1 MDQMEEIEVVE
12 VGDNE
17 ELGVIGQ
24 KDEESFVDEN
34 AEIFDTIL
42 LNETIET
49 AKGKLK
55 VLKDQG
61 SDTYGIFRSFFH
73 FFSVNQ
79 TPHCPEFFEWC
90 AYNFSATEGVI
101 MN

>member
-1 MDQMEEIEVVE
+1 MDKIEEIKVVE

-34 AEIFDTIL
+34 AKIFGTIL

-49 AKGKLK
+49 AKGKLEA
-55 VLKDQG
+55 LKDQG
-61 SDTYGIFRSFFH
+61 RDTCGVFKYFFH
-73 FFSVNQ
+73 LFSVNEN
-79 TPHCPEFFEWC
+79 PLSHAPIC
-90 AYNFSATEGVI
+90 
-101 MN
+101 

>member
-1 MDQMEEIEVVE
+1 MDKIEEIEVIG

-17 ELGVIGQ
+17 ELLVIGR
-24 KDEESFVDEN
+24 KDEEIFVDEN

-49 AKGKLK
+49 TEGKLE

-61 SDTYGIFRSFFH
+61 SDTCGFFRSFFH
-73 FFSVNQ
+73 FFSVN
-79 TPHCPEFFEWC
+79 
-90 AYNFSATEGVI
+90 
-101 MN
+101 